1 MLAFTLSD
9 SYWLSMILILPL
21 SFGIFTQYSP
31 MTILGQVYLAKNI
44 GFASGITL
52 GLGITLGGIVA
63 PLIGKLADM
72 YGLQNAWLTLNP
84 IVWIA
89 LLSTYFITD
98 LPHLKNKIT
107 TVEK

>member
-1 MLAFTLSD
+1 
-9 SYWLSMILILPL
+9 MILILPL

-31 MTILGQVYLAKNI
+31 MIILGQVYLAKNI

-84 IVWIA
+84 IDLDCLTVH
-89 LLSTYFITD
+89 LFITRFAY
-98 LPHLKNKIT
+98 I
-107 TVEK
+107 

>member
-1 MLAFTLSD
+1 M
-9 SYWLSMILILPL
+9 
-21 SFGIFTQYSP
+21 
-31 MTILGQVYLAKNI
+31 YLAKNI